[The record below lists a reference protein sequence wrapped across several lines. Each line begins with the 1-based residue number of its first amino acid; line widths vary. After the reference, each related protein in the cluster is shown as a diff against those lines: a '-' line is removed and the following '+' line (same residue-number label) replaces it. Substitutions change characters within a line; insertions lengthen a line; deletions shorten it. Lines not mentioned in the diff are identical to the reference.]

1 MKIEKEYNIEQLAE
15 QLLAEIE
22 NSKKYNR
29 VVKLDILTANDILDV
44 LNETNKREQKH
55 QTLESVCNFM
65 EMEDGT
71 QTNEMKLHNEKD
83 ANGNILRSIDCHLE
97 ELEDNRN
104 CFGYCVEDDYT
115 CTHCADYEKCKKE
128 TDKIKSRGDKVEANS
143 KPERNETLCDDCL
156 MKSCCKVDCT
166 HEHIT
171 EQMLGDLKKCFGK
184 SYGKRIVACGT
195 CKYKEQCMVLTKH
208 E

>member
-1 MKIEKEYNIEQLAE
+1 MMIRKEYNIGQLAE
-15 QLLAEIE
+15 QLQNEIE

-44 LNETNKREQKH
+44 LNETNKREKKN
-55 QTLESVCNFM
+55 QTLESACNFM

-104 CFGYCVEDDYT
+104 CFGYWVEDDYI

-128 TDKIKSRGDKVEANS
+128 TDKIKSSEDKVEANS
-143 KPERNETLCDDCL
+143 KSERRD
-156 MKSCCKVDCT
+156 
-166 HEHIT
+166 
-171 EQMLGDLKKCFGK
+171 CFGA
-184 SYGKRIVACGT
+184 YDGDIECE
-195 CKYKEQCMVLTKH
+195 CCDIKEVCENVKCCNMDDEEDVL
-208 E
+208 